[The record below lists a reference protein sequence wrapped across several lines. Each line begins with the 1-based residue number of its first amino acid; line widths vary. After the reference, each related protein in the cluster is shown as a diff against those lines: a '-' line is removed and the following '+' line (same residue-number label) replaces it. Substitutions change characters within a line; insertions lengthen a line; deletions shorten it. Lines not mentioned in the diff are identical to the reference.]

1 MTLAS
6 YLAREFIRR
15 NAADKFKNPT
25 LAAQNFFVGAATALD
40 YVDTEKAE
48 HIRRV
53 AVDVQTYGLG
63 IVDSLARDPLA
74 RPFKPVIG
82 EYA

>member
-6 YLAREFIRR
+6 FLAREFMRR
-15 NAADKFKNPT
+15 NAADKFKNPA

-48 HIRRV
+48 HIRQI

-63 IVDSLARDPLA
+63 LVESLARDPMA
-74 RPFKPVIG
+74 RPFFPNG
-82 EYA
+82 LT